1 MKKVLWLL
9 VLSILFLVGCEEEQ
23 QMQYQEQPTQE
34 KIYVQDDSGK
44 WMEYAV
50 LIALL
55 NSQGR
60 QFDEHHYHYG
70 TSNGNGG
77 YSSYTP
83 RANEYTAMRNKTYKG
98 TTIINKKVIV
108 NKTTVINNNKTV
120 NNNVKKTTFKKTT
133 PSKSNNYKKQV
144 KTYKKTSSYS
154 KKRK

>member
-23 QMQYQEQPTQE
+23 VQYQEQPTQE

-60 QFDEHHYHYG
+60 QFDERHYHYG
-70 TSNGNGG
+70 TGG
-77 YSSYTP
+77 CSIGQGGCGWFLRTLSGSVCCRELRRLSLLWGSASLVCITP
-83 RANEYTAMRNKTYKG
+83 A
-98 TTIINKKVIV
+98 KK
-108 NKTTVINNNKTV
+108 
-120 NNNVKKTTFKKTT
+120 F
-133 PSKSNNYKKQV
+133 
-144 KTYKKTSSYS
+144 
-154 KKRK
+154 

>member
-1 MKKVLWLL
+1 MKKILWLL
-9 VLSILFLVGCEEEQ
+9 VLSILFLIGCEDEQ

-60 QFDEHHYHYG
+60 QFDERHYHYG
-70 TSNGNGG
+70 TPNGNGG

-108 NKTTVINNNKTV
+108 NKTTIINNKKTV

-133 PSKSNNYKKQV
+133 PSKSNNYKKPV